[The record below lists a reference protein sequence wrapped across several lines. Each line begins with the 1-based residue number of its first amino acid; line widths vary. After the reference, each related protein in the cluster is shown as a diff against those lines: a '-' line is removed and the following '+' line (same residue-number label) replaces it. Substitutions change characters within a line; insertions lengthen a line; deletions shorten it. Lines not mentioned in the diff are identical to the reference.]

1 MKLLIPAALLC
12 AAPLAFAAPANLAQ
26 SRIGFAMK
34 QLGTPV
40 DGGFKNFAA
49 NVELNPAK
57 PEAGKADITIQT
69 GSISLPT
76 RDAEA
81 EAKKKEW
88 FNAGQFPTARFVSSS
103 IKSTGPDRYL
113 VSGKLTLKG
122 VTREVRAPFTLKQQG
137 ALSVVEGVMP
147 ISRLA
152 FKIGEGDWTDT
163 GTVADEVQIKFR
175 VAFPANT
182 K

>member
-1 MKLLIPAALLC
+1 MRVLISAALLL
-12 AAPLAFAAPANLAQ
+12 ATPLAFAAPADLTQ

-40 DGGFKNFAA
+40 DGGFKSFSA

-103 IKSTGPDRYL
+103 IKSAGPNRYQ
-113 VSGKLTLKG
+113 VTGKLTLKG
-122 VTREVRAPFTLKQQG
+122 ITRDVSAPFTLKQQG
-137 ALSVVEGVMP
+137 ALSVVEGVLP
-147 ISRLA
+147 VSRLA

-175 VAFPANT
+175 VAFPAAT